1 MQITLKMNEQDAV
14 LKVNMTMNSARIYRQ
29 VFRRDMLKDMND
41 IYMKLRRSPFDGMDL
56 SGIDV
61 EGKTEN
67 EIYAQII
74 KKVDVTKF
82 LEARD
87 RDALDF
93 EETERGAMIIWAFTK
108 NADKDTPEYDEWFE
122 SFDYILPVGEII
134 IALFESWHKSAMPT
148 VEIKN

>member
-1 MQITLKMNEQDAV
+1 MFFLV
-14 LKVNMTMNSARIYRQ
+14 LIIHVKFHSLFYLQ
-29 VFRRDMLKDMND
+29 VYYLNQ
-41 IYMKLRRSPFDGMDL
+41 
-56 SGIDV
+56 
-61 EGKTEN
+61 GKTEN